1 MVVVNLVDIKVCC
14 GVVIDGLCVLG
25 WDVVGIVDV
34 VGSEVIL
41 F

>member
-1 MVVVNLVDIKVCC
+1 MILVNLVDIKVCN
-14 GVVIDGLCVLG
+14 GVVVDGLWVFG

-34 VGSEVIL
+34 VGSEVCL